1 MPDEKKNLAHMDR
14 EALLI
19 MALSAIMELTEIER
33 TAVLSNYAERYGW
46 NIENRQA
53 PSNCDTCC

>member
-1 MPDEKKNLAHMDR
+1 MPDENNKHAQMDR
-14 EALLI
+14 ETLLN

-33 TAVLSNYAERYGW
+33 TDVLSNYAERYGW

-53 PSNCDTCC
+53 TSSCDTCC